1 MILLVFRP
9 FRTLIVT
16 KILPFLVFGIL
27 FSQVEEIGDSSFTI
41 NHNSELISIPYYSNE
56 HQIIDNE
63 QISRIVLIVHG
74 QNRNANDYYSYI
86 FNISTNLNLNEN
98 TLVLAPQFLLS
109 QDISFLSLS
118 NEYAYWSGT
127 SQWTGGYLSSSTEQ
141 NPRPVVVSSFAI
153 MDSLIQ
159 FLDHSYTSVDEIVL
173 AGYSAG
179 GQFVNRYASGSSTT
193 AGGKVEYVVAAPSHY
208 LYFNDE
214 RSQNNFEIPI
224 IWDQETECAGYNHYR
239 YGLEN
244 LNSYM
249 GQINIDTI
257 RYRYS
262 SKSINYLIG
271 NEDNGGTS
279 YCESSVQGEG
289 RYQRALVYYNHL
301 ISQFGENV
309 IENHKIAIIS
319 NVSHDAAQAFGSD
332 CGVFSVF
339 ESGGCEQMSNL
350 TFPVSNF
357 TLYNN
362 EGEYP
367 LEVSFVNESVQGT
380 YEITQNQWNFGEGT
394 LINSNN
400 IIESYIYSR
409 PGEFDV
415 SLVSYD
421 ILGLSDSLRQQNIIK
436 VDTLFGDFDFNAN
449 INQND
454 ANLILESIVNLSF
467 ADSLQSK
474 VGDVNKN
481 EMLTSYDASLIL
493 QYHQDVID
501 TLPYFL
507 EAPLAEG
514 QIFSESQAVNQN
526 DIITLPIV
534 FDDMENIKSFS
545 FRVQYNEVFLDYGS
559 FYAPGLNDLGFLIK
573 TNNQGSTVLIAAAS
587 ANNIPHSD
595 ESINL
600 YFTRTDS
607 AFFETSILIDNIS
620 LNDEITSHVINVLL
634 YDELSNTA
642 AIQPENISISQN
654 YPNPFNP
661 RTSIDYHINKD
672 CLVSADIYDV
682 KGVLVRMLFSEFKVK
697 GSHTVSWDGRD
708 YKGNSA
714 SSGIYYFRV
723 KVDTYVESKKM
734 LLIR

>member
-1 MILLVFRP
+1 MI
-9 FRTLIVT
+9 
-16 KILPFLVFGIL
+16 KILSFLAFGVL

-41 NHNSELISIPYYSNE
+41 SHNSEVISIPYYSNE
-56 HQIIDNE
+56 YQIIHNE
-63 QISRIVLIVHG
+63 QVSRIVLVVHG
-74 QNRNANDYYSYI
+74 QNRNANDYYSYL
-86 FNISTNLNLNEN
+86 FNISTNLNLNES

-109 QDISFLSLS
+109 QDISSLNLGS
-118 NEYAYWSGT
+118 EYAYWSGT
-127 SQWTGGYLSSSTEQ
+127 SQWTGGYLSFSTEE

-159 FLDHSYTSVDEIVL
+159 FLDHLYTSADEIVL
-173 AGYSAG
+173 TGYSAG

-193 AGGKVEYVVAAPSHY
+193 AGGKVKYVVAAPSHY

-224 IWDQETECAGYNHYR
+224 IWDQETECVGYNHYR

-279 YCESSVQGEG
+279 YCESTVQGEG

-301 ISQFGENV
+301 MSQFGENV
-309 IENHKIAIIS
+309 IENHKIAIIE
-319 NVSHDAAQAFGSD
+319 NVSHDAAQAFGSE

-339 ESGGCEQMSNL
+339 EVGNCEQMSNL
-350 TFPVSNF
+350 TFPLTNF

-362 EGEYP
+362 EGAYP
-367 LEVSFVNESVQGT
+367 LEVSFVNGSVQGT
-380 YEITQNQWNFGEGT
+380 HEIIQNQWNFGDGT
-394 LINSNN
+394 TINSNN
-400 IIESYIYSR
+400 IIESHIYSR
-409 PGEFDV
+409 PGEYDV

-421 ILGLSDSLRQQNIIK
+421 ILGLSDTLRQQDMIK

-449 INQND
+449 VNQND
-454 ANLILESIVNLSF
+454 ANLILESVVNLTF
-467 ADSLQSK
+467 PDSLQLK

-481 EMLTSYDASLIL
+481 ETISTYDASLLL

-501 TLPYFL
+501 TLPYTL
-507 EAPLAEG
+507 EAPLPEG
-514 QIFSESQAVNQN
+514 QIFSESQLVNQN
-526 DIITLPIV
+526 DIITLPIT
-534 FDDMENIKSFS
+534 FDNMENIKSFF
-545 FRVQYNEVFLDYGS
+545 FRIQYNEVFLDYGS
-559 FYAPGLNDLGFLIK
+559 FYAPGLNDSGFLIK
-573 TNNQGSTVLIAAAS
+573 TNNQGSTILLAAAS
-587 ANNIPHSD
+587 AYDIPSSG
-595 ESINL
+595 ESISL

-607 AFFETSILIDNIS
+607 AFFETSILIDNII
-620 LNDEITSHVINVLL
+620 LNDEISSQVINVFLH
-634 YDELSNTA
+634 DELSNTTPT
-642 AIQPENISISQN
+642 QPKDFSISQN

-661 RTSIDYHINKD
+661 RTIIDFFIKED

-682 KGVLVRMLFSEFKVK
+682 KGVLVKKLLSEFKVK
-697 GSHTVSWDGRD
+697 GRHTVSWDGKD

-714 SSGIYYFRV
+714 SSGIYYCRV
-723 KVDTYVESKKM
+723 KVDTYVKSKKM

>member
-1 MILLVFRP
+1 ML
-9 FRTLIVT
+9 
-16 KILPFLVFGIL
+16 KILSFLAFGIL

-41 NHNSELISIPYYSNE
+41 SQNSELISIPYYSNE
-56 HQIIDNE
+56 HQIIHNE
-63 QISRIVLIVHG
+63 QVSRIVLIVHG
-74 QNRNANDYYSYI
+74 QNRNANDYYSYL

-109 QDISFLSLS
+109 QDISFLNLGS
-118 NEYAYWSGT
+118 EYAYWSGT

-141 NPRPVVVSSFAI
+141 NPRPEVVSSFAI

-179 GQFVNRYASGSSTT
+179 GQFVNRYASGSSVT
-193 AGGKVEYVVAAPSHY
+193 AGGKVKYVVAAPSHY

-224 IWDQETECAGYNHYR
+224 IWGQETECAGYNHYR

-249 GQINIDTI
+249 SQINIDTI

-262 SKSINYLIG
+262 SKNINYLIG

-279 YCESSVQGEG
+279 YCESTVQGEG

-301 ISQFGENV
+301 MSQFGENV
-309 IENHKIAIIS
+309 IENHKIAIID
-319 NVSHDAAQAFGSD
+319 NVSHDAAQVFGSE

-339 ESGGCEQMSNL
+339 ELGSCEQMSNL
-350 TFPVSNF
+350 TFPVTNF

-362 EGEYP
+362 EGAYP

-380 YEITQNQWNFGEGT
+380 HEITQNQWNFGDGT
-394 LINSNN
+394 IINSNN

-421 ILGLSDSLRQQNIIK
+421 ILGLSDTLRQQNIIK

-454 ANLILESIVNLSF
+454 ANLILESIVNLNF
-467 ADSLQSK
+467 ADSLQLK

-481 EMLTSYDASLIL
+481 EVLSTYDASLIL

-501 TLPYFL
+501 TLPYIL

-514 QIFSESQAVNQN
+514 QIFSESQVVNQN

-534 FDDMENIKSFS
+534 FDNMENIKSFS

-573 TNNQGSTVLIAAAS
+573 TNNQGSTILLAAAS
-587 ANNIPHSD
+587 AHDIPSSD
-595 ESINL
+595 ESISL

-607 AFFETSILIDNIS
+607 AFFETDILIDNIS
-620 LNDEITSHVINVLL
+620 LK
-634 YDELSNTA
+634 
-642 AIQPENISISQN
+642 
-654 YPNPFNP
+654 
-661 RTSIDYHINKD
+661 R
-672 CLVSADIYDV
+672 
-682 KGVLVRMLFSEFKVK
+682 
-697 GSHTVSWDGRD
+697 
-708 YKGNSA
+708 
-714 SSGIYYFRV
+714 
-723 KVDTYVESKKM
+723 
-734 LLIR
+734 